1 MRDAVAFDLVK
12 LDDDSVSNDSVYTF
26 EEHKEYSPMEYER
39 YLLHKNFRINLVNL
53 AKDWSEITYGNESG
67 QETAPKKKRTEDKV
81 YEGARLS
88 ETLLGHFSELMCD
101 DSTDSRFVDST
112 ESEFADSTAS
122 GIYVPVTNAN
132 DFSMEV
138 ALIPNTH
145 PDFRQITSRA
155 YYDTKWAQYK
165 RLCQKYG
172 FDNIATFALVDAK
185 KDKNHTGEFL
195 VKIQRQLGENEYKYL
210 VVKMDVEGQ
219 IVSEPIVWTS
229 NVNSV
234 LCVCEDD
241 FYRDETVDSTA
252 QQRGTWSPETGD
264 IPMVHSTTSSHYSI
278 FRQRVP
284 DYDLKLVRHYL
295 QFKNRLEGMELCLE
309 QVKRDVHHKE
319 VRSAEC
325 FSKLTMVLKRLM
337 DEFASNKE
345 LMALVSKW
353 YDLLAEW
360 DKLKTKRIQIQEA
373 KDGKLEL
380 LRKLQDE
387 YRRLDDNDHSKAHR
401 LGKKLALGQK
411 IASLKLELDKGVEQS
426 LKYIDERIWEIAGD
440 DGEMHQVVVQ
450 INQMQSQDPDDWH
463 MPEEVSDR
471 IVEECGDQAISDAK
485 RRAEQLIEE
494 MRKRIGSEDSTES
507 SLLASERNGDEST
520 DCLEPDSTDS
530 TLPDSTSSELS
541 PDEIPHI
548 DTKRLH
554 RLVVQ
559 SERWRN
565 YSFNIGYEL
574 SQFKKMLTMCDDAT
588 IKVRRLVHNFEERMK
603 DTQEQVWDE
612 NYQLRPDFDFK
623 NISVAG
629 LRDVILLHDWWAC
642 NAPGKTPEEM
652 GMTDEEFMAFR
663 KRCNKVS
670 YNLRKNQYAHLLSVR
685 IDRAQNRI
693 LELENLIEDWDT
705 LHWDDK
711 YGASAKKDEGGK
723 QWSLEDV
730 DAKARERIKLLAEA
744 ENVIEEARSDSPK
757 SEKVVDV
764 RKKRISDFV
773 KVKLDDGESATT
785 KPEPTRRELAQR
797 RIAKSVLDG
806 EATCKECL
814 EMERQY
820 DADAKKL
827 VERTVNYLKH
837 LGLVETEADLERLAL
852 VNASSRN
859 PEASQKWLGDIQAQR
874 ERLDSSMELMMGQ
887 RKSMQSIIDNVAKME
902 TEIQELK
909 QRNKR
914 IFDICMKA
922 GKKVKGVDKQVRGR
936 MLMDKIEN
944 EQRMFELKQLVK
956 KARSQHLEDFSSLEK
971 MRKEVDEQ
979 QAAYD
984 QKVRGFKEDIGL
996 TKEAMDNLMVGI
1008 YNKFQ
1013 DEILEHDNKR

>member
-1 MRDAVAFDLVK
+1 
-12 LDDDSVSNDSVYTF
+12 
-26 EEHKEYSPMEYER
+26 
-39 YLLHKNFRINLVNL
+39 
-53 AKDWSEITYGNESG
+53 
-67 QETAPKKKRTEDKV
+67 
-81 YEGARLS
+81 
-88 ETLLGHFSELMCD
+88 
-101 DSTDSRFVDST
+101 
-112 ESEFADSTAS
+112 
-122 GIYVPVTNAN
+122 
-132 DFSMEV
+132 
-138 ALIPNTH
+138 
-145 PDFRQITSRA
+145 
-155 YYDTKWAQYK
+155 
-165 RLCQKYG
+165 
-172 FDNIATFALVDAK
+172 
-185 KDKNHTGEFL
+185 
-195 VKIQRQLGENEYKYL
+195 
-210 VVKMDVEGQ
+210 
-219 IVSEPIVWTS
+219 
-229 NVNSV
+229 
-234 LCVCEDD
+234 
-241 FYRDETVDSTA
+241 
-252 QQRGTWSPETGD
+252 
-264 IPMVHSTTSSHYSI
+264 
-278 FRQRVP
+278 
-284 DYDLKLVRHYL
+284 
-295 QFKNRLEGMELCLE
+295 
-309 QVKRDVHHKE
+309 
-319 VRSAEC
+319 
-325 FSKLTMVLKRLM
+325 
-337 DEFASNKE
+337 
-345 LMALVSKW
+345 
-353 YDLLAEW
+353 
-360 DKLKTKRIQIQEA
+360 
-373 KDGKLEL
+373 
-380 LRKLQDE
+380 
-387 YRRLDDNDHSKAHR
+387 
-401 LGKKLALGQK
+401 
-411 IASLKLELDKGVEQS
+411 
-426 LKYIDERIWEIAGD
+426 
-440 DGEMHQVVVQ
+440 
-450 INQMQSQDPDDWH
+450 

-471 IVEECGDQAISDAK
+471 IVEECDDQAISDAK

-520 DCLEPDSTDS
+520 DLEPDSTDS

-623 NISVAG
+623 DISVAG

-652 GMTDEEFMAFR
+652 GMTYEEFMAFR
-663 KRCNKVS
+663 RRCNKVS

-693 LELENLIEDWDT
+693 LELENLIKDWDT

-730 DAKARERIKLLAEA
+730 DARARERIKLLAEA

-773 KVKLDDGESATT
+773 KVELDYGESATT

-859 PEASQKWLGDIQAQR
+859 PEASRKWLGDIQAQR